1 MWIVPVSVC
10 SGACGRN
17 ADTACYVNSGRW
29 HSRIAT
35 ACFIAALDVRIST
48 VVLTTMS
55 CNNYSAP
62 ISGAEYCDERVC
74 LSLRVCLSASISSE
88 LHVRSSSNLLRMLH
102 IAVARSSI
110 ICGVV
115 WYGMVNVDLYS
126 AIITKVSNA
135 LNTLVSGEKPGFQAL
150 SKGLVV
156 LLCAEVVRQGVPD
169 HGAVHSE
176 CSASN
181 SG

>member
-10 SGACGRN
+10 SGADGHN

-29 HSRIAT
+29 HSRIT
-35 ACFIAALDVRIST
+35 TFYACFIAALNERIST
-48 VVLTTMS
+48 VALTTMS

-62 ISGAEYCDERVC
+62 IRGAEYCDERVC
-74 LSLRVCLSASISSE
+74 LSACVCLSASISSE

-135 LNTLVSGEKPGFQAL
+135 LNTLVSGERPGFLAL

-156 LLCAEVVRQGVPD
+156 LLCAEVVRQGLTTRLLSHQVKW
-169 HGAVHSE
+169 
-176 CSASN
+176 C
-181 SG
+181 